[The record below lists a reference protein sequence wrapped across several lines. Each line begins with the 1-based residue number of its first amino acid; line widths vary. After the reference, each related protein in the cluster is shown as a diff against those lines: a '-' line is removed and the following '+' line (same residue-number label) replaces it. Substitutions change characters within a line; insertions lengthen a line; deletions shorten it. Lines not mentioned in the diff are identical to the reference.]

1 MSHPQHPNCSACGKA
16 LFKSPA
22 AAKVKPSDPYAFC
35 RNAACSEYTFRNDR
49 PADPKKPTPEQ
60 LAKAVRI
67 SGKAGNGLDVG
78 RAAGMTVASAKAA
91 VKQATKKAPK
101 QERARA
107 AVRMKEIQ
115 AATAAPAPA
124 PAPPPEP
131 ANPPATKPVSKR
143 GVPRRAVPLADAPPK
158 PKESEPLAKARVRV
172 REILNAIT
180 EGQPKESI
188 SLVLAI
194 LNQETG
200 NQKAA
205 EVLIDE
211 FELDKKYGL
220 LKFT

>member
-22 AAKVKPSDPYAFC
+22 AAKVKPADPYAFC
-35 RNAACSEYTFRNDR
+35 RNAACADYTFRNDR

-67 SGKAGNGLDVG
+67 SGKNELAPRVG
-78 RAAGMTVASAKAA
+78 RAAGMTVAAAKTVVKAA
-91 VKQATKKAPK
+91 TKATK

-124 PAPPPEP
+124 PASPPEP
-131 ANPPATKPVSKR
+131 DKPPATKPVSKR

-158 PKESEPLAKARVRV
+158 PKESEPLAKARLRV
-172 REILNAIT
+172 RDILSAVT